1 MEEAEKAEATLF
13 CPFRPFRSFRLFST
27 AYVNAA
33 SAGVTAASFRSPVR
47 IRKT

>member
-1 MEEAEKAEATLF
+1 MEEAEKAEATRF
-13 CPFRPFRSFRLFST
+13 CPFRPFRLFST

-33 SAGVTAASFRSPVR
+33 IAGVTAASFRSPVR